1 MQSENKSERFIF
13 AVLIKAAEGQYR
25 HTLRGGFFQK
35 CLKSSPGRG
44 LIIFFP
50 NNYLKQKSL
59 YRTYRPF
66 FTIIFLR
73 ATTPS
78 LVAPAYPDGRALNT
92 LRKAVFAR
100 LRRERRLTRNRRSAL
115 LHLQSNKNRNF
126 SLLSPVESL
135 YFCASYK
142 KLVLIRMFLT
152 TFSRKSVILSE
163 VDFVRITAV
172 VMLNIDLYYESL
184 RKKFCNKWY

>member
-1 MQSENKSERFIF
+1 MYEGTRPSVYRYSVF
-13 AVLIKAAEGQYR
+13 ARKRANNAAR
-25 HTLRGGFFQK
+25 
-35 CLKSSPGRG
+35 CG

-59 YRTYRPF
+59 YGTYRPF

-115 LHLQSNKNRNF
+115 LHLQSNENRNF
-126 SLLSPVESL
+126 SLLSLFESA
-135 YFCASYK
+135 YSCANF
-142 KLVLIRMFLT
+142 KLVMF
-152 TFSRKSVILSE
+152 FKV
-163 VDFVRITAV
+163 
-172 VMLNIDLYYESL
+172 N
-184 RKKFCNKWY
+184 

>member
-1 MQSENKSERFIF
+1 MSFTACKLLRGFRRNPTKIRD
-13 AVLIKAAEGQYR
+13 K
-25 HTLRGGFFQK
+25 TLR
-35 CLKSSPGRG
+35 
-44 LIIFFP
+44 ITYY
-50 NNYLKQKSL
+50 NDYLD
-59 YRTYRPF
+59 
-66 FTIIFLR
+66 FTLFGCARL
-73 ATTPS
+73 
-78 LVAPAYPDGRALNT
+78 PDGRALNT

-126 SLLSPVESL
+126 SLLSLFESL
-135 YFCASYK
+135 NLSASYK

-172 VMLNIDLYYESL
+172 VMLNIDLYYESR